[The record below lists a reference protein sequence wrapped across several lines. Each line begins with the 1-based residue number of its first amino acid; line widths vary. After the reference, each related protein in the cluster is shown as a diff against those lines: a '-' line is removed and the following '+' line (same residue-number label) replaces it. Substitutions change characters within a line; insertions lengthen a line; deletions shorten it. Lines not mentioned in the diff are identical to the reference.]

1 MKRNKMPTFPG
12 LDVSFDD
19 ILIDPAFSMVRSR
32 SDVDLSSNFINRYFG
47 LPIIAANM
55 DSIASVQMAHAMRDQ
70 GGIGALHRFQ
80 SIEDNVSQYR
90 ESPGYT
96 FVSIG
101 TGAKELDRAEA
112 LMLAGATYF
121 MIDVAHGA
129 AIHVV
134 EQYDAIRALGGSN
147 IHIVVGNFA
156 NAQSI
161 EDFHHHS
168 RSKQKIDAA
177 KIGIGGGSMCTT
189 RVVTGCGRST
199 LASIL
204 DCNRLDTPLI
214 ADGGFRTSGDIA
226 KALAAGASAVMLGG
240 MLAGT
245 DESPGETIYE
255 KIHVGLG
262 HYESVPKS
270 KKYRGSASKESY
282 ESQGK
287 SADHRTTEGVATTVA
302 YKGPVAGVMQQIRA
316 GLLSAFSYVGASNQE
331 EFQERA
337 KLVQISNSTKVE
349 SSAHGVRK

>member
-1 MKRNKMPTFPG
+1 MTWKTEITTYAP
-12 LDVSFDD
+12 LDLSFDD

-32 SDVDLSSNFINRYFG
+32 SDVDLSSNFLGQPLG

-55 DSIASVQMAHAMRDQ
+55 DSIASVEMAKAMR
-70 GGIGALHRFQ
+70 AETATSCLHRFQ
-80 SIEDNVSQYR
+80 SIEANVAQYTRSQVK
-90 ESPGYT
+90 P

-101 TGAKELDRAEA
+101 TGPQELDRAEA
-112 LMLAGATYF
+112 LMIAGATRF

-134 EQYDAIRALGGSN
+134 EQYDAIRALGGSY
-147 IHIVVGNFA
+147 IQIVVGNFA

-189 RVVTGCGRST
+189 RIVTGCGRST

-204 DCNRLDTPLI
+204 DCNRLNTPLI
-214 ADGGFRTSGDIA
+214 VDGGFRTSGDIA

-240 MLAGT
+240 MLSGT
-245 DESPGETIYE
+245 DETPGE
-255 KIHVGLG
+255 KVRAGKD
-262 HYESVPKS
+262 VFVKR
-270 KKYRGSASKESY
+270 YRGSASKESY

-287 SADHRTTEGVATTVA
+287 SADHRTAEGVATTVA
-302 YKGPVAGVMQQIRA
+302 YKGPVALVMQQIRA
-316 GLLSAFSYVGASNQE
+316 GLLSAFSYVGASNLE

-337 KLVQISNSTKVE
+337 QLVQISNSTKVE
-349 SSAHGVRK
+349 SGAHGVLK